1 MSTHVELVIW
11 DVQHGNA
18 AYIKSPNG
26 RHIVIDLGIG
36 DYSGRNTAFSPLRH
50 LKFNYNVQQLDYVI
64 ITHPHLDH
72 IDDILNF
79 DLLFPKV
86 LHRPRHL
93 TNEEVMEGVRSE
105 DRPKFEK
112 YCEIND
118 RYNLNIQGGIDD
130 PANPDNFGSM
140 KILTFSPLSCSHDN
154 FNNHSSVTVIE
165 YAEIKIVIPGDNET
179 CSYEELMNDE
189 GFRTAVKNAYILVA
203 PHHGRE
209 SGYNNDFVS
218 LVNPSLTIVS
228 DGRFCDTS
236 ANARY
241 SQKSSG
247 WLVHKKSNGTKSER
261 KCLTTNSDG
270 EITIHFGYNSNSE
283 KFLYVAIS

>member
-1 MSTHVELVIW
+1 MSRNVEIVIW

-36 DYSGRNTAFSPLRH
+36 DYSGGNTAFSPLRH
-50 LKFNYNVQQLDYVI
+50 LRFNYNVQQLDYVI

-79 DLLFPKV
+79 DLLNPKV

-93 TNEEVMEGVRSE
+93 TNEEVMQGVRNE
-105 DRPKFEK
+105 DRAKFVK
-112 YCEIND
+112 YCEINS
-118 RYNLNIQGGIDD
+118 RYNTNVQGGLDD
-130 PANPDNFGSM
+130 PSIPDNFGGL
-140 KILTFSPLSCSHDN
+140 KIMTFVPTTCSHDN
-154 FNNHSSVTVIE
+154 FNNHSLITVME
-165 YAEIKIVIPGDNET
+165 FAEIKIVIPGDNEA
-179 CSYEELMNDE
+179 CSYEELMKNGSFKE
-189 GFRTAVKNAYILVA
+189 AIKNAYILVA

-209 SGYNNDFVS
+209 SGYNNEFVS
-218 LVNPSLTIVS
+218 MVNPSLTIVS
-228 DGRFCDTS
+228 DGRFRDTS

-241 SQKSSG
+241 SQKSTG
-247 WLVHKKSNGTKSER
+247 WTVYKKSNGTKSDR

-270 EITIHFGYNSNSE
+270 EVTIHFGYNSSNE
-283 KFLYVAIS
+283 RFLYVAVS